1 MCSDESLKGLVKP
14 NPVKPFGDI
23 PMKKLSVLLAT
34 AVASGSTFAA
44 DHSEAINSA
53 VTEGQSN
60 YTLVV
65 VGLIGLAA
73 IGFGLR
79 MMMGAMRS

>member
-1 MCSDESLKGLVKP
+1 MEKLNVKKIGAKAAF
-14 NPVKPFGDI
+14 VTGA
-23 PMKKLSVLLAT
+23 L
-34 AVASGSTFAA
+34 VASASSFAA
-44 DHSEAINSA
+44 DHSEAIKAATS
-53 VTEGQSN
+53 EGQAN

-79 MMMGAMRS
+79 MMVGAMRS

>member
-1 MCSDESLKGLVKP
+1 
-14 NPVKPFGDI
+14 
-23 PMKKLSVLLAT
+23 MKKLTVLLAT

-44 DHSEAINSA
+44 DHSAAINTA
-53 VTEGQSN
+53 VSEGQAN

-79 MMMGAMRS
+79 MMVGSMRS

>member
-1 MCSDESLKGLVKP
+1 
-14 NPVKPFGDI
+14 
-23 PMKKLSVLLAT
+23 MKKLSVLLAA

-44 DHSEAINSA
+44 DHSAAINTA
-53 VTEGQSN
+53 VTEGQAN

-79 MMMGAMRS
+79 MMVGSMRS

>member
-1 MCSDESLKGLVKP
+1 
-14 NPVKPFGDI
+14 
-23 PMKKLSVLLAT
+23 MKKLTVLLAT

-44 DHSEAINSA
+44 DHSTAINTA
-53 VTEGQSN
+53 VSEGQAN

-79 MMMGAMRS
+79 MMVGSMRS

>member
-1 MCSDESLKGLVKP
+1 MR
-14 NPVKPFGDI
+14 
-23 PMKKLSVLLAT
+23 KLSVLLAT

-44 DHSEAINSA
+44 DHSTAINTA
-53 VTEGQSN
+53 VTEGQAN

-79 MMMGAMRS
+79 MMIGAMRS

>member
-1 MCSDESLKGLVKP
+1 
-14 NPVKPFGDI
+14 
-23 PMKKLSVLLAT
+23 MKKLSVLLAT

-44 DHSEAINSA
+44 DHSAAINTA
-53 VTEGQSN
+53 VSEGQAN

-79 MMMGAMRS
+79 MMVGSMRS

>member
-1 MCSDESLKGLVKP
+1 
-14 NPVKPFGDI
+14 
-23 PMKKLSVLLAT
+23 MKKLSVLLAT

-44 DHSEAINSA
+44 DHSEVIGTA
-53 VTEGQSN
+53 VNEGQAN

-79 MMMGAMRS
+79 MMIGAMRS

>member
-1 MCSDESLKGLVKP
+1 MKNFIKKHSVK
-14 NPVKPFGDI
+14 FGTLTAAA
-23 PMKKLSVLLAT
+23 LSTAANASVADSIT
-34 AVASGSTFAA
+34 SAVA
-44 DHSEAINSA
+44 D
-53 VTEGQSN
+53 GQAN

-79 MMMGAMRS
+79 AIVGAMR

>member
-1 MCSDESLKGLVKP
+1 
-14 NPVKPFGDI
+14 
-23 PMKKLSVLLAT
+23 MKKLSVLLAT

-44 DHSEAINSA
+44 DHSEFINSA

-79 MMMGAMRS
+79 MMIGAMRS